1 MDFYVGSYVSY
12 TGYQLA
18 TPLLLLASYMP
29 MREISGIVVSDS
41 IGKMGPRVTTQANY
55 QSYVH
60 SPVEFHLRPE

>member
-1 MDFYVGSYVSY
+1 MDFYVGSHVSY

-18 TPLLLLASYMP
+18 TPLLLLASYKP

-60 SPVEFHLRPE
+60 SPVGFHLRPE